1 MRTDPTTDRLR
12 VLAAIG
18 LSDHGR
24 VPDRPVD
31 AEQWPALLAGA
42 RRERLDAL
50 LAWSIADG
58 VWPAT
63 PVQRAEAYE
72 SHRRSMA
79 AALVLERALID
90 LAALFDGAALDFRLL
105 KGPALAHL
113 DELDPTLR
121 PFGDLDL
128 LVPAD
133 QIGRAV
139 ELLVSRGG
147 MRRYPEPRP
156 GFDQRFSK
164 GMCIVVPAGHE
175 IDLHRTLCPGPFG
188 LTIDLA
194 ELFAGTEPIALG
206 NRTIPALDRP
216 RRFVHACLHAILGS
230 PSPRPAQLR
239 DVARTCPTDAGQ
251 LAAAFA
257 LAESWRASIV
267 VAHSVRVVADVLH
280 WRPPEGLQ
288 AWVESLRPRRVER
301 RWLGA
306 YVGPNRSSIAQT
318 IGAVS
323 AVRGPRAKLAYS
335 TAVVLPRRGQSTRS
349 RAERARRGLRTLRRR
364 VSP

>member
-1 MRTDPTTDRLR
+1 MRADPTTDRLR
-12 VLAAIG
+12 SLAAIG
-18 LSDHGR
+18 WRDPAGM
-24 VPDRPVD
+24 PDRPLGPD
-31 AEQWPALLAGA
+31 EWPALLASA

-63 PVQRAEAYE
+63 PAQRADAYE
-72 SHRRSMA
+72 THRRSMA
-79 AALVLERALID
+79 AALMLERALID
-90 LAALFDGAALDFRLL
+90 LAVLFDEAAIEFRLL

-113 DELDPTLR
+113 DETDPTLR

-133 QIGRAV
+133 QIGRVV

-147 MRRYPEPRP
+147 TRRYPEPRP
-156 GFDQRFSK
+156 GFDQHFSK
-164 GMCIVVPAGHE
+164 GMCIVVPAGPE

-194 ELFAGTEPIALG
+194 ELLAGTESITLG
-206 NRTIPALDRP
+206 DRVIPALDRP
-216 RRFVHACLHAILGS
+216 RRFVHACLHAVLGS

-251 LAAAFA
+251 LATVFA
-257 LAESWRASIV
+257 LAESWRVSVV
-267 VAHSVRVVADVLH
+267 VAHALRLVADELR
-280 WRPPEGLQ
+280 WRPPEGVQ
-288 AWVESLRPRRVER
+288 AWVESLRPRQIER
-301 RWLGA
+301 SWLGA
-306 YVGPNRSSIAQT
+306 YVGPNRSSVVQT

-323 AVRGPRAKLAYS
+323 AVRGVRAKLAYS
-335 TAVVLPRRGQSTRS
+335 TAIVLPRRGQSTRS